1 MLLSTQQASQILR
14 EMKSLVHH
22 DINLIDTQ
30 GVIFASTNP
39 ARVGQFHPGAL
50 RILREG
56 LSELN
61 VRENDGSG
69 MQPGVNLPIYL
80 DGQLEGVIGI
90 TGDPAEV
97 GVFGGVMRRMLEI
110 MLEDLRRK
118 DLESTVEQARALFL
132 ENWLFSAEPDWKE
145 LAQRGRLLEIDIN
158 QPYVLLRIQLF
169 DVSAPDGS
177 IPLLPDEL
185 HSAAIVQAI
194 QNELPARRGQ
204 CCAALRNQILVLLR
218 QMPLSDTV
226 LLAQRLCRV
235 AGRGYP
241 ASVQAYGGI
250 SSSGSGAELRRCY
263 LQASTA
269 CTLASR
275 SSKGNVL
282 YYDRVSLEFLLQSV
296 PRLLR
301 DDLRESVFTRCPA
314 QDVPAY
320 ARLIRLFFGSGGDL
334 NRCAAALGVHRNTVQ
349 YRLERLTQLTGYDL
363 RRPGDA
369 AILFLAVLDQEEGR

>member
-145 LAQRGRLLEIDIN
+145 LEQRGRLLEIDIS

-169 DVSAPDGS
+169 DVSASGGA
-177 IPLLPDEL
+177 PLLPDEL
-185 HSAAIVQAI
+185 HSASIVQAI

>member
-118 DLESTVEQARALFL
+118 DLDSTVEQARALFL

-169 DVSAPDGS
+169 DVSAPGGA
-177 IPLLPDEL
+177 PLLPDEL

>member
-118 DLESTVEQARALFL
+118 DLDSTVEQARALFL

-145 LAQRGRLLEIDIN
+145 LEQRGRLLEIDIN

-169 DVSAPDGS
+169 DVSAPGGA
-177 IPLLPDEL
+177 PLLPDEL

-204 CCAALRNQILVLLR
+204 CCAALRNQLLVLLR
-218 QMPLSDTV
+218 QLPLSDTV

>member
-118 DLESTVEQARALFL
+118 DLDSTVEQARALFL

-169 DVSAPDGS
+169 DVSAPGGA
-177 IPLLPDEL
+177 PLLPDEL

-204 CCAALRNQILVLLR
+204 YCAALRNQLLVLLR
-218 QMPLSDTV
+218 QLPLSDTV

-250 SSSGSGAELRRCY
+250 SSSGSGAELRHCY

>member
-39 ARVGQFHPGAL
+39 AREGQFHPGAL

-204 CCAALRNQILVLLR
+204 YCAALRNQLLVLLR

-235 AGRGYP
+235 AGRVYP

>member
-118 DLESTVEQARALFL
+118 DLDSTVEQARALFL

-169 DVSAPDGS
+169 DVSVPGGA
-177 IPLLPDEL
+177 PLLPDEL
-185 HSAAIVQAI
+185 HNAAIVQAI

-218 QMPLSDTV
+218 QMALSDTV

-235 AGRGYP
+235 ASRGYP

-275 SSKGNVL
+275 SSRGNVL

-301 DDLRESVFTRCPA
+301 DDLRESVFARCPA

-334 NRCAAALGVHRNTVQ
+334 NRCAAALGIHRNTVQ
-349 YRLERLTQLTGYDL
+349 YRLERLAQTTGYDL

-369 AILFLAVLDQEEGR
+369 AILFLAVLDSDRAG

>member
-118 DLESTVEQARALFL
+118 DLDSTVEQARALFL

-145 LAQRGRLLEIDIN
+145 LEQRGRLLEIDIS

-169 DVSAPDGS
+169 DVSAPGGA
-177 IPLLPDEL
+177 PLLPDEL

-301 DDLRESVFTRCPA
+301 DDLRENVFTRCPA

>member
-118 DLESTVEQARALFL
+118 DLDSTVEQARALFL

-145 LAQRGRLLEIDIN
+145 LEQRGRLLEIDIS

-169 DVSAPDGS
+169 DVSAPGGA
-177 IPLLPDEL
+177 PLLPDEL

-369 AILFLAVLDQEEGR
+369 AILFLAVLDQEETG

>member
-118 DLESTVEQARALFL
+118 DLDSTVEQARALFL

-145 LAQRGRLLEIDIN
+145 LEQRGRLLEIDIN

-169 DVSAPDGS
+169 DVSAPGGA
-177 IPLLPDEL
+177 PLLPDEL
-185 HSAAIVQAI
+185 HSASIVQAI

>member
-118 DLESTVEQARALFL
+118 DLDSTVEQARALFL

>member
-50 RILREG
+50 RILREA

-118 DLESTVEQARALFL
+118 DLDSTVEQARALFL

-169 DVSAPDGS
+169 DVSAPGGA
-177 IPLLPDEL
+177 PLLPDEL

-204 CCAALRNQILVLLR
+204 YCAALRNQLLVLLR
-218 QMPLSDTV
+218 QLPLSDTV

-349 YRLERLTQLTGYDL
+349 YRLERLVRLTGYDL

>member
-118 DLESTVEQARALFL
+118 DLDSTVEQARALFL

-145 LAQRGRLLEIDIN
+145 LEQRGRLLEIDIN

-169 DVSAPDGS
+169 DVSAPGGA
-177 IPLLPDEL
+177 PLLPDEL
-185 HSAAIVQAI
+185 HSASIVQAI

-349 YRLERLTQLTGYDL
+349 YRLERLVRLTGYDL

-369 AILFLAVLDQEEGR
+369 AILFLAVLDQEEGG

>member
-50 RILREG
+50 RILREA

-204 CCAALRNQILVLLR
+204 YCAALRNQLLVLLR
-218 QMPLSDTV
+218 QLPLSDTV

-301 DDLRESVFTRCPA
+301 EDLRESVFVRCPA
-314 QDVPAY
+314 QDISAY
-320 ARLIRLFFGSGGDL
+320 THFIRLFFASGGDL

-349 YRLERLTQLTGYDL
+349 YRLERLVRLTGYDL

-369 AILFLAVLDQEEGR
+369 AILFLAVLDQEEGG

>member
-204 CCAALRNQILVLLR
+204 CCAALRNQLLVLLR
-218 QMPLSDTV
+218 QLPLSDTV

-296 PRLLR
+296 PHLLR

-349 YRLERLTQLTGYDL
+349 YRLERLVRLTGYDL